1 MYYRKGRV
9 TMTVS
14 LRLDNSDAELI
25 KAYAEMNGI
34 SVSELFRQT
43 VLERIEDE
51 LDLKAYEE
59 AMAEYKADPTTYS
72 LEEVIR
78 ELDLK

>member
-9 TMTVS
+9 IMTVS

>member
-9 TMTVS
+9 IMTVS

-51 LDLKAYEE
+51 LDLKAYET
-59 AMAEYKADPTTYS
+59 MAEYKADPTTYS

>member
-1 MYYRKGRV
+1 
-9 TMTVS
+9 MTVS

>member
-1 MYYRKGRV
+1 
-9 TMTVS
+9 MTVS
-14 LRLDNSDAELI
+14 LRLDNSDA
-25 KAYAEMNGI
+25 
-34 SVSELFRQT
+34 ELFRQT

>member
-1 MYYRKGRV
+1 
-9 TMTVS
+9 MTVS
-14 LRLDNSDAELI
+14 LRLNENDSELI

-51 LDLKAYEE
+51 LDLKAYEK
-59 AMAEYKADPTTYS
+59 AMEEYKADPVTYP
-72 LEEVIR
+72 LEDVIK
-78 ELDLK
+78 ELGLN

>member
-1 MYYRKGRV
+1 
-9 TMTVS
+9 MTVS
-14 LRLDNSDAELI
+14 LRLNNSDSELI

-51 LDLKAYEE
+51 FDLKAYEQ
-59 AMAEYKADPTTYS
+59 AMEEYKADPVTYP
-72 LEEVIR
+72 LEDVIK
-78 ELDLK
+78 ELNLD

>member
-9 TMTVS
+9 IMTVS
-14 LRLDNSDAELI
+14 LRLDNSDAEL
-25 KAYAEMNGI
+25 
-34 SVSELFRQT
+34 FRQT
-43 VLERIEDE
+43 VLEHIEDE